1 MKSYKQVLLGAFLV
15 ISLGTAIVASAQDD
29 SFSPEAKL
37 LFEKILGGGTPTTTE
52 GILKSLLDQQKKI
65 KASGAFIEFD
75 PESPGAEEEVEV
87 RFVSYSFDVNSA
99 FIYWTHNGKTVL
111 AGRGEKIYRFTTGQ
125 VGDRESIALRAV
137 VPGED
142 EFKTSKTFYIGGVD
156 LLWGANTAIPPEYN
170 GKALPSPR
178 SPVYVTAFPQFIL
191 GQQHLSPASLIYEWS
206 LDDKAKG
213 SVSGVGKRT
222 FSFYSSVAAG
232 AVHEIGLKVY
242 NANKTIVSKKTVSI
256 TVHNPEVL
264 IYEEQDTGN
273 PNIAPAIKSFSMLA
287 GEEKKFRATPYFFSK
302 NGLGDLSFSWQANNA
317 KVREDQ
323 APDVLS
329 VKLADDAAGA
339 VNISLL
345 IESAKDIIQ
354 RAQASFVINIL

>member
-1 MKSYKQVLLGAFLV
+1 MRAYKKILLGAFSFLL
-15 ISLGTAIVASAQDD
+15 LGAAVVTSAQDS

-52 GILKSLLDQQKKI
+52 GILESLLDQQKKI
-65 KASGAFIEFD
+65 RDSGSILEFD
-75 PESPGAEEEVEV
+75 PESPGAQEEVEV
-87 RFVSYSFDVNSA
+87 RFISYSFDVNSA
-99 FIYWTHNGKTVL
+99 YIYWTHNGQTVL
-111 AGRGEKIYRFTTGQ
+111 SGRGEKIYRFTTGK
-125 VGDRESIALRAV
+125 VGDRELVTLRAV

-170 GKALPSPR
+170 GKALLSPR

-191 GQQHLSPASLIYEWS
+191 GQQLLSPVSLIYEWS

-242 NANKTIVSKKTVSI
+242 NADKTIVSKKTASI

-264 IYEEQDTGN
+264 FYEEEASGG
-273 PNIAPAIKSFSMLA
+273 PNMSRAITSFKMFP
-287 GEEKKFRATPYFFSK
+287 GEEKKFRALPYFFSE
-302 NGLGDLSFSWQANNA
+302 NSRDLGFKWTANNDRVA
-317 KVREDQ
+317 EDE

-329 VKLADDAAGA
+329 LKLVNDAAGV
-339 VNISLL
+339 VNISALV
-345 IESAKDIIQ
+345 ESAKNIIQ
-354 RAQASFVINIL
+354 RMQASFVINILQ